1 MAKGGGGGGSQN
13 RQTVT
18 QTPWA
23 PAQPYITDVMSQ
35 GRTLANQQP
44 TYYPGQT
51 YVGPTDAE
59 TQAWQSQ
66 ANYNN
71 SVFGGQ
77 PTAQYGDAVNSL
89 TNSLQGN
96 NDLSRMSAGTSPG
109 AQQTL
114 NQAFSPYDIGGRY
127 DALQGPQ
134 GQISNP
140 QAQQG
145 QIGNYQFN
153 TQLNPYANAPQFG
166 KAGDLDATSAYQKM
180 LSGQPDYA
188 GAQGQVDA
196 ANADTMRQFNQTV
209 IPQLNQRATFTNN
222 MTGGIKGLNAAV
234 PELQDRMNENA
245 LNIYGAERTRALD
258 QQERA
263 ANQVSQGGFQGY
275 GLGLQTAQGNAGLQ
289 QSQANL
295 NLSADQAR
303 ANTGLQD
310 NGQQLQAQM
319 AQYGINNDQAN
330 FGLQRENAREGAL
343 GGYRSDA
350 LGYGNLAG
358 NLAAQQAGDQARS
371 VSMFPS
377 VYDAGKTASTDQLA
391 YANYDRAIQEDALN
405 SDVTK
410 FNYMRDQP
418 YNNLS
423 WYGNL
428 VNGSASPYGSQ
439 TTTGPAG
446 SKTAGALGGAITGYQ
461 ATQGMPWWGQLL
473 GTLGGAYAGGYG

>member
-1 MAKGGGGGGSQN
+1 
-13 RQTVT
+13 
-18 QTPWA
+18 
-23 PAQPYITDVMSQ
+23 MSQ

-209 IPQLNQRATFTNN
+209 IPQLNQR
-222 MTGGIKGLNAAV
+222 
-234 PELQDRMNENA
+234 
-245 LNIYGAERTRALD
+245 
-258 QQERA
+258 ERA